1 MLRKKGKVEG
11 ISAAVYQNEK
21 SSVGGYMKYTNKH
34 IKEEYKFNQIWRTIG
49 MILLLIGIFLVGFG
63 LIQTKRKMDDVRPFE
78 QVLQEESNP
87 ANQTAYIDIIRVPEK
102 LAENKYEGYYLV
114 TTAEES
120 YIVEMQPEQFVDL
133 KQRVE
138 ENGTARVE
146 GMTKV
151 VIDENVKTIVSAYIN
166 HKFIAIRM
174 TKLTYGKILKEGYF
188 VNLDIGGILILIGI
202 SMVFIQ
208 VRAIKKFR
216 HSLAEQIDEECNQPE
231 ALWFNE
237 FRIYLTKNFLVSVY
251 GGKLTALD
259 LAKVQKTRLFE
270 TVKGS
275 SQVITLEVTTTEQE
289 KITVSENE
297 WLFFTMNEEEIGY
310 LTDVFGKRNIEFVC
324 EIQPDEENDEDEE
337 V

>member
-1 MLRKKGKVEG
+1 MCERKIKCRR
-11 ISAAVYQNEK
+11 IHD
-21 SSVGGYMKYTNKH
+21 MKYTNKH
-34 IKEEYKFNQIWRTIG
+34 IKEEYKFNQMWRTIG
-49 MILLLIGIFLVGFG
+49 MILLLIGIFLVAFG
-63 LIQTKRKMDDVRPFE
+63 LIQTKRKMDCVRPFE
-78 QVLQEESNP
+78 QVLQEEANP
-87 ANQTAYIDIIRVPEK
+87 ANQTAYIDIIQVPEK

-120 YIVEMQPEQFVDL
+120 YIVGMQPEQFADL

-151 VIDENVKTIVSAYIN
+151 VTDENVKKIISEYIN
-166 HKFIAIRM
+166 YKFIYICM
-174 TKLTYGKILKEGYF
+174 TKLIYGKILKEGYF

-202 SMVFIQ
+202 SMVLTQ
-208 VRAIKKFR
+208 VRAIKKYR
-216 HSLAEQIDEECNQPE
+216 HPLAEQIDEECNQPE
-231 ALWFNE
+231 ALWFND

-259 LAKVQKTRLFE
+259 LAKVRLTRLFE

-275 SQVITLEVTTTEQE
+275 MNVITLEVTTTEQE

-297 WLFFTMNEEEIGY
+297 WSFFTMNEEEITY

-324 EIQPDEENDEDEE
+324 EIQPDEEIDEDEE
-337 V
+337 F

>member
-1 MLRKKGKVEG
+1 
-11 ISAAVYQNEK
+11 
-21 SSVGGYMKYTNKH
+21 MKYTNKH
-34 IKEEYKFNQIWRTIG
+34 IKEQYKFNKIWRTIG
-49 MILLLIGIFLVGFG
+49 MILLLVGLFLVGFG
-63 LIQTKRKMDDVRPFE
+63 LIQTKRKMDCVRPFE
-78 QVLQEESNP
+78 QVLQEEANP
-87 ANQTAYIDIIRVPEK
+87 ANQTAYIDIIQVPEK

-120 YIVEMQPEQFVDL
+120 YIVGMQPEQFADL

-151 VIDENVKTIVSAYIN
+151 VTDENVKKLVSEYIN

-202 SMVFIQ
+202 SMVLTQ
-208 VRAIKKFR
+208 VRAIKKYR
-216 HSLAEQIDEECNQPE
+216 HPLAEQIDEECNQPE
-231 ALWFNE
+231 ALWFND

-259 LAKVQKTRLFE
+259 LAKVRLTRLFE

-275 SQVITLEVTTTEQE
+275 MNVITLEVTTTEQE

-297 WLFFTMNEEEIGY
+297 WSFFTMNEEEITY
-310 LTDVFGKRNIEFVC
+310 LTDVFVERNIEFVC
-324 EIQPDEENDEDEE
+324 EIQPEEENDEDEE

>member
-1 MLRKKGKVEG
+1 
-11 ISAAVYQNEK
+11 
-21 SSVGGYMKYTNKH
+21 MKYTNKH
-34 IKEEYKFNQIWRTIG
+34 IKEEYKLNQIGRTIG
-49 MILLLIGIFLVGFG
+49 MILLLMGIFLVGFG
-63 LIQTKRKMDDVRPFE
+63 MIQTKRKMDYVRPFE

-87 ANQTAYIDIIRVPEK
+87 ANQTAYIEIIQVPEK

-114 TTAEES
+114 TTAGES
-120 YIVEMQPEQFVDL
+120 YIVEMQPEQFADL

-138 ENGTARVE
+138 ENGTAIVE

-151 VIDENVKTIVSAYIN
+151 VIDENVKKIVSEYIN

-202 SMVFIQ
+202 LLVLTQ
-208 VRAIKKFR
+208 VRAIEKYR
-216 HSLAEQIDEECNQPE
+216 HPLAEQIDEECNQPD
-231 ALWFNE
+231 ALWLND
-237 FRIYLTKNFLVSVY
+237 FRIYLTKSFLVSVY

-259 LAKVQKTRLFE
+259 LAKVQLTRLFE
-270 TVKGS
+270 TVKES
-275 SQVITLEVTTTEQE
+275 MNVITLEVTTTEQE
-289 KITVSENE
+289 KITVSENNIR
-297 WLFFTMNEEEIGY
+297 FFTMDEEEIAY

-324 EIQPDEENDEDEE
+324 EVQPEEEIDEDEIDEDEE

>member
-1 MLRKKGKVEG
+1 MCERKIKCRR
-11 ISAAVYQNEK
+11 IHD
-21 SSVGGYMKYTNKH
+21 MKYTNKH
-34 IKEEYKFNQIWRTIG
+34 IKEEYKFNQMWRTIG
-49 MILLLIGIFLVGFG
+49 MILLLIGIFLVAFG
-63 LIQTKRKMDDVRPFE
+63 LIQTKRKMDCVRPFE
-78 QVLQEESNP
+78 QVLQEEANP
-87 ANQTAYIDIIRVPEK
+87 ANQTAYIDIIQVPEK

-120 YIVEMQPEQFVDL
+120 YIVGMQPEQFADL

-151 VIDENVKTIVSAYIN
+151 VTDENVKKIISEYIN
-166 HKFIAIRM
+166 YKFIYICM
-174 TKLTYGKILKEGYF
+174 TKLTYVKILKEGYF

-202 SMVFIQ
+202 SMVLTQ
-208 VRAIKKFR
+208 VRAIKKYR
-216 HSLAEQIDEECNQPE
+216 HPLAEQIDEECNQPE
-231 ALWFNE
+231 ALWFND

-259 LAKVQKTRLFE
+259 LAKVRLTRLFE

-275 SQVITLEVTTTEQE
+275 MNVITLEVTTTEQE

-297 WLFFTMNEEEIGY
+297 WSFFTMNEEEITY

-324 EIQPDEENDEDEE
+324 EIQPDEEIDEDEE
-337 V
+337 F

>member
-1 MLRKKGKVEG
+1 
-11 ISAAVYQNEK
+11 
-21 SSVGGYMKYTNKH
+21 MKYTNKH
-34 IKEEYKFNQIWRTIG
+34 IKEQYKFNQIWRTIG
-49 MILLLIGIFLVGFG
+49 MILLLVGLFLVGFG
-63 LIQTKRKMDDVRPFE
+63 LIQTKRKMDHVRPFE

-87 ANQTAYIDIIRVPEK
+87 ANQTTYIEIIGGPEK
-102 LAENKYEGYYLV
+102 LVENKHEGYYLV
-114 TTAEES
+114 TTAEGS
-120 YIVEMQPEQFVDL
+120 YIVAMQPEQFADL

-208 VRAIKKFR
+208 VRAIKKYR
-216 HSLAEQIDEECNQPE
+216 HPLAEQIDEECNQPE
-231 ALWFNE
+231 ALWFND
-237 FRIYLTKNFLVSVY
+237 FRIYLTKSFLVSVY

-259 LAKVQKTRLFE
+259 LAKVQMIRLFE
-270 TVKGS
+270 TGKGS
-275 SQVITLEVTTTEQE
+275 LSVITLEVTTTEQE

-297 WLFFTMNEEEIGY
+297 WSFFTMNEEEITY

-324 EIQPDEENDEDEE
+324 EIQPDEEIDEDEE
-337 V
+337 F

>member
-1 MLRKKGKVEG
+1 
-11 ISAAVYQNEK
+11 
-21 SSVGGYMKYTNKH
+21 MKYTNKH
-34 IKEEYKFNQIWRTIG
+34 IKEEYKLNQIGRTIG
-49 MILLLIGIFLVGFG
+49 MILLVIGILLVGFG
-63 LIQTKRKMDDVRPFE
+63 LIQTKRKMECVRPFE

-151 VIDENVKTIVSAYIN
+151 VTDENVKTIVSAYIN

-202 SMVFIQ
+202 LLVLTQ
-208 VRAIKKFR
+208 VRAIENTDIHWQSR
-216 HSLAEQIDEECNQPE
+216 
-231 ALWFNE
+231 
-237 FRIYLTKNFLVSVY
+237 LTKNVISR
-251 GGKLTALD
+251 T
-259 LAKVQKTRLFE
+259 LF
-270 TVKGS
+270 G
-275 SQVITLEVTTTEQE
+275 
-289 KITVSENE
+289 
-297 WLFFTMNEEEIGY
+297 
-310 LTDVFGKRNIEFVC
+310 
-324 EIQPDEENDEDEE
+324 
-337 V
+337 

>member
-1 MLRKKGKVEG
+1 
-11 ISAAVYQNEK
+11 
-21 SSVGGYMKYTNKH
+21 MKYTNKH
-34 IKEEYKFNQIWRTIG
+34 IKEEYKLNQIGRTIG
-49 MILLLIGIFLVGFG
+49 MILLVIGILLVGFG
-63 LIQTKRKMDDVRPFE
+63 LIQTKRKMECVRPFE

-120 YIVEMQPEQFVDL
+120 YIVGMQSEQFADL

-151 VIDENVKTIVSAYIN
+151 VIDENVKKIVSEYIN

-202 SMVFIQ
+202 LLVLTQ
-208 VRAIKKFR
+208 VRAIEKYR
-216 HSLAEQIDEECNQPE
+216 HPLAEQIDEECNQPD
-231 ALWFNE
+231 ALWLND
-237 FRIYLTKNFLVSVY
+237 FRIYLTKSFLVSVY
-251 GGKLTALD
+251 GGKLTVLD
-259 LAKVQKTRLFE
+259 LAKVQLTRLFD

-275 SQVITLEVTTTEQE
+275 MNVITLEVTTTEQE

-297 WLFFTMNEEEIGY
+297 WSFFTMNEEDITY
-310 LTDVFGKRNIEFVC
+310 LTDIFGKRNIEFVC
-324 EIQPDEENDEDEE
+324 EIQPDEEIDEDEE
-337 V
+337 F

>member
-1 MLRKKGKVEG
+1 
-11 ISAAVYQNEK
+11 
-21 SSVGGYMKYTNKH
+21 MKYTNKH
-34 IKEEYKFNQIWRTIG
+34 IKEEYKLNQIGRTIG
-49 MILLLIGIFLVGFG
+49 MILLVIGILLVGFG
-63 LIQTKRKMDDVRPFE
+63 LIQTKRKMECVRPFE

-120 YIVEMQPEQFVDL
+120 YIVGMQSEQFADL

-151 VIDENVKTIVSAYIN
+151 VIDENVKKIVSEYIN

-202 SMVFIQ
+202 LLVLTQ
-208 VRAIKKFR
+208 VRAIEKYR
-216 HSLAEQIDEECNQPE
+216 HPLAEQIDEECN
-231 ALWFNE
+231 
-237 FRIYLTKNFLVSVY
+237 
-251 GGKLTALD
+251 
-259 LAKVQKTRLFE
+259 
-270 TVKGS
+270 
-275 SQVITLEVTTTEQE
+275 
-289 KITVSENE
+289 
-297 WLFFTMNEEEIGY
+297 
-310 LTDVFGKRNIEFVC
+310 
-324 EIQPDEENDEDEE
+324 
-337 V
+337 

>member
-1 MLRKKGKVEG
+1 
-11 ISAAVYQNEK
+11 
-21 SSVGGYMKYTNKH
+21 MKYTNKH
-34 IKEEYKFNQIWRTIG
+34 IKDEYKFNQIGRTIG
-49 MILLLIGIFLVGFG
+49 MILLLMGIFLVGFG
-63 LIQTKRKMDDVRPFE
+63 MIQTKRKMDYVRPFE

-87 ANQTAYIDIIRVPEK
+87 ANQTAYIEIIQVPEK

-114 TTAEES
+114 TTAGES
-120 YIVEMQPEQFVDL
+120 YIVEMQPEQFADL

-138 ENGTARVE
+138 ENGTAIVE

-151 VIDENVKTIVSAYIN
+151 VIDENVKKIVSEYIN

-202 SMVFIQ
+202 LLVLIQ
-208 VRAIKKFR
+208 VRAIEKYR
-216 HSLAEQIDEECNQPE
+216 HPLAEQIDEECNQPD
-231 ALWFNE
+231 ALWLND
-237 FRIYLTKNFLVSVY
+237 FRIYLTKSFLVSVY

-259 LAKVQKTRLFE
+259 LAKVQLTRLFE
-270 TVKGS
+270 TVKES
-275 SQVITLEVTTTEQE
+275 MNVITLEVTTTEQE
-289 KITVSENE
+289 KITVSENNIR
-297 WLFFTMNEEEIGY
+297 FFTMDEEEIAY

-324 EIQPDEENDEDEE
+324 EVQPEEEIDEDEIDEDEE

>member
-1 MLRKKGKVEG
+1 
-11 ISAAVYQNEK
+11 
-21 SSVGGYMKYTNKH
+21 MKYTNKH
-34 IKEEYKFNQIWRTIG
+34 IKDEYKFNQIGRTIG
-49 MILLLIGIFLVGFG
+49 MILLLMGIFLVGFG
-63 LIQTKRKMDDVRPFE
+63 MIQTKRKMDYVRPFE

-87 ANQTAYIDIIRVPEK
+87 ANQTAYIEIIQVPEK

-114 TTAEES
+114 TTAGES
-120 YIVEMQPEQFVDL
+120 YIVEMQPEQFADL

-138 ENGTARVE
+138 ENGTAIVE

-151 VIDENVKTIVSAYIN
+151 VIDENVKKIVSEYIN

-202 SMVFIQ
+202 SMVLTQ
-208 VRAIKKFR
+208 VRAIKKYR
-216 HSLAEQIDEECNQPE
+216 HPLAEQIDEECNQPE
-231 ALWFNE
+231 ALWFND

-259 LAKVQKTRLFE
+259 LAKVRLTRLFE

-275 SQVITLEVTTTEQE
+275 MNVITLEVTTTEQE
-289 KITVSENE
+289 KITVSENNIR
-297 WLFFTMNEEEIGY
+297 FFTMDEEEIAY

-324 EIQPDEENDEDEE
+324 EVQPEEEIDEDEIDEDEE

>member
-1 MLRKKGKVEG
+1 
-11 ISAAVYQNEK
+11 
-21 SSVGGYMKYTNKH
+21 MKYTNKH
-34 IKEEYKFNQIWRTIG
+34 IKEEYKLNQIGRTIG
-49 MILLLIGIFLVGFG
+49 MILLVIGILLVGFG
-63 LIQTKRKMDDVRPFE
+63 LIQTKRKMECVRPFE

-151 VIDENVKTIVSAYIN
+151 VIEENVKTIVSAYIN

-202 SMVFIQ
+202 LLVLTQ
-208 VRAIKKFR
+208 VRAIEKYR
-216 HSLAEQIDEECNQPE
+216 HPLAEQIDEECNQPD
-231 ALWFNE
+231 ALWLND
-237 FRIYLTKNFLVSVY
+237 FRIYLTKSFLVSVY
-251 GGKLTALD
+251 GGKLTVLD
-259 LAKVQKTRLFE
+259 LAKVQLTRLFE

-275 SQVITLEVTTTEQE
+275 MNVITLEVTTTEQE

-297 WLFFTMNEEEIGY
+297 WSFFTMNEEEIGY

-324 EIQPDEENDEDEE
+324 EIQPEEDYEDEE